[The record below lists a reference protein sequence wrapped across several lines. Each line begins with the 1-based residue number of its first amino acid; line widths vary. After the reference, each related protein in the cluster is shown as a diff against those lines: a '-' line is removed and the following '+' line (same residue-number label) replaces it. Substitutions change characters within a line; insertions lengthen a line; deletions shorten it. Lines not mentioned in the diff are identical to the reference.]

1 MVIENSVRTSQLFVG
16 VPAETIQA
24 ALDTG
29 VPRRVRRGS
38 CFFRSDETANCLFV
52 LVRGRVKLCL
62 VTPRGYRVLFRLIG
76 PGDLFG
82 YQTVLSSGRYFTT
95 AEAAVDSEALCWS
108 RAATRRLLKGHPAIA
123 VNALAVSLT
132 HMQEYQ
138 QRLAEMA
145 SEPVATRI
153 ARQLIRLESLNVFGA
168 DSPATINGE
177 FTREDLAGLA
187 GSTLHTVSRVLGRWE
202 RAHIVEKAPGM
213 IRITAPEKLA
223 QIAGF

>member
-1 MVIENSVRTSQLFVG
+1 MAIENSLRTSQLFAG
-16 VPAETIQA
+16 VPADAIQA
-24 ALDTG
+24 ALDSG
-29 VPRRVRRGS
+29 VRRRAKRGS
-38 CFFRSDETANCLFV
+38 CFFRSDEPANCLFV
-52 LVRGRVKLCL
+52 LVRGRVKLCY

-76 PGDLFG
+76 PGELFG
-82 YQTVLSSGRYFTT
+82 YQAVLNSGRYFTT

-108 RAATRRLLKGHPAIA
+108 RAVTRRLLKSDPTIA
-123 VNALAVSLT
+123 VNALAVSLMR
-132 HMQEYQ
+132 MQEYQ

-153 ARQLIRLESLNVFGA
+153 ARQLIRLESVNVFGA
-168 DSPATINGE
+168 NSPGTISGE

-213 IRITAPEKLA
+213 IRITAPEELA
-223 QIAGF
+223 HIAGF